1 MLSVD
6 TNLLLYAY
14 EASCPEHKAAYA
26 FLSALVNR
34 DDVAISEFVLVE
46 LYNLLRNPAVIER
59 PLQPAEAVG
68 VIQSYRSHPTWRLL
82 SFPDPAARIM
92 EQLWKQATEPCLARR
107 RIYDLR
113 LALVLRS
120 QGVTEFATG
129 NKKDFETLGFRRV
142 WNPLV
147 E

>member
-6 TNLLLYAY
+6 TNLLFYAC

-26 FLSALVNR
+26 FLSSLVNR

-46 LYNLLRNPAVIER
+46 LYNLLRNPAVIDR
-59 PLQPAEAVG
+59 PLKPAEAVD
-68 VIQSYRSHPTWRLL
+68 VIQTYRSHPTWRLL

-92 EQLWKQATEPCLARR
+92 EQLWKRATEPYFARR

-113 LALVLRS
+113 LALILRN
-120 QGVTEFATG
+120 QGVTEFAT
-129 NKKDFETLGFRRV
+129 NNEKDFEALGFHRV
-142 WNPLV
+142 WNPLT